1 MYPHLGLLALW
12 HFCVTEAFRWSRSP
26 SACFLPWHLLFA
38 QLLTMFA
45 DPTTQNDELLKGKSN
60 LISKPYFS
68 VSTRLLYHL
77 CSWLT
82 IYCYM
87 KLFAMSLCCFPCPSG
102 HVQRASPHQV
112 RWLPWISILHPVP
125 SSRFCL
131 ESRSVPFDKLL
142 HRQCRT
148 SPWGDTRISIS
159 HPIVSWRSQNLM
171 GQRNL

>member
-1 MYPHLGLLALW
+1 
-12 HFCVTEAFRWSRSP
+12 
-26 SACFLPWHLLFA
+26 
-38 QLLTMFA
+38 MFA

-142 HRQCRT
+142 HCQCRT

-159 HPIVSWRSQNLM
+159 SNRFLKVTKSHGSKKSVGIISLISLPHAWETKQDKSTHVDALCSC
-171 GQRNL
+171 